1 MHPIVILFNFDGEF
15 AKNDKLDTYMSVNK
29 VILLGN
35 VGQDPRVKYFDAGS
49 AVATFSLATTDR
61 GYTLQNGTQIPDRT
75 EWHNIV
81 ASNRWA
87 EVVDKYVHKG
97 DKLYV
102 EGKIRTRSYTDQSGA
117 TRYVTEIYI
126 DYMEMLTPK
135 GTNPGTGAAAQQPG
149 GGQPQGQTQPQQTPQ
164 YQQQYQQQSQQ
175 TQQSQAQPV
184 QNNLAD
190 DLPF

>member
-1 MHPIVILFNFDGEF
+1 
-15 AKNDKLDTYMSVNK
+15 MSVNK

-35 VGQDPRVKYFDAGS
+35 VGQDPKVKYFDSGS

-61 GYTLQNGTQIPDRT
+61 AYTLANGTQVPERT

-87 EVVDKYVHKG
+87 EIVDKYLHKG

-102 EGKIRTRSYTDQSGA
+102 EGKLRTRTYTDQAGA
-117 TRYVTEIYI
+117 TRYVTEVYV
-126 DYMEMLTPK
+126 DYFEMLAPK
-135 GTNPGTGAAAQQPG
+135 SGSSGVISPTSSVQQPVN
-149 GGQPQGQTQPQQTPQ
+149 
-164 YQQQYQQQSQQ
+164 QSQIQQ
-175 TQQSQAQPV
+175 TQQSQTAPI
-184 QNNLAD
+184 QNNPAD